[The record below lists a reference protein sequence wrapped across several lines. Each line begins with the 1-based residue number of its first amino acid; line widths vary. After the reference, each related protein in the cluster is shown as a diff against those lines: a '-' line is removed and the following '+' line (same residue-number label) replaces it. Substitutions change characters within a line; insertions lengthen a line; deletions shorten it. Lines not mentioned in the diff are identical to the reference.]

1 MIHQKPTV
9 GRYNIQ
15 QLQLLAD
22 ILKCRTGLYYPFSRL
37 EELGLKIQPALQIL
51 GIDVFSELIDLAPLL
66 NEPWPDSVLQALI
79 SGLTVRETQFF
90 RAKGMWKYLEEEL
103 SKTVLAL
110 RSSDT
115 MKPYRIW
122 STACC
127 TGEEPYSI
135 SIMLDGLAKKYQ
147 RPINSAFEIIATDIS
162 DDYLERAA
170 AGVYSKWSLRSCEP
184 QLVARNFKEL
194 DSAQFAIN
202 SYLKDT
208 VKFRLFNLK
217 ETDFDTEPIM
227 QRKFDLILCRNVLIY
242 FHQADAAE
250 VLKILV
256 ERLNPGGEL
265 IVSTFDTWNC
275 HIPGTRINRYSD
287 FIAISRAPESSLATP
302 AHKNR
307 SGVSTNPDKL
317 PPLMQN
323 IKANQAKLNAEVR
336 KLVKVGNREEALCLL
351 ERMVTTEPLSP
362 SLFYFKAGLLIESNN
377 HEAALESLEQAITIN
392 PRYTIAY
399 FALYSLCR
407 KLSRPAAA
415 QAYLDIVRNLLLV
428 CPATDLLEDGEGLTV
443 GQLLVILQTLEKA
456 GQ

>member
-1 MIHQKPTV
+1 MIHQKPAV

-22 ILKCRTGLYYPFSRL
+22 TLKSRTGIFYPFSRL
-37 EELGLKIQPALQIL
+37 EELGLKVQPALQSL
-51 GIDVFSELIDLAPLL
+51 GIDVSGEVIDLTPLL

-79 SGLTVRETQFF
+79 AGLTVRETQFF

-110 RSSDT
+110 RGSD

-135 SIMLDGLAKKYQ
+135 SILLDGLAKKFQ
-147 RPINSAFEIIATDIS
+147 RPINGAFEIIATDIS
-162 DDYLERAA
+162 EDYLERAA
-170 AGVYSKWSLRSCEP
+170 AGVYSKWSLRSCES
-184 QLVARNFKEL
+184 QLVARNFTKL

-202 SYLKDT
+202 SHLKDT

-227 QRKFDLILCRNVLIY
+227 QRKFDLIVCRNVLIY

-256 ERLNPGGEL
+256 ERLNPDGEL

-287 FIAISRAPESSLATP
+287 FIVISQAPEPSLATS
-302 AHKNR
+302 AHKNK
-307 SGVSTNPDKL
+307 SGVSTDLDK
-317 PPLMQN
+317 PPLSQS

-336 KLVKVGNREEALCLL
+336 KLVKLGNREEALCLL

-407 KLSRPAAA
+407 KLSRPVAA

-443 GQLLVILQTLEKA
+443 GQLLVILQTLERV